1 MEDDKAEVWQND
13 DHKSLK
19 IITKCITTV
28 AAIGAVVYLE
38 VQALNAGINGTLLA
52 ASIAVVAGLG
62 GYELKSILERK
73 KQTDE

>member
-1 MEDDKAEVWQND
+1 MAEKKAEVWND
-13 DHKSLK
+13 DHSKSLK

-28 AAIGAVVYLE
+28 VAISAVVYIE
-38 VQALNAGINGTLLA
+38 IQALQAGINGTLLS

-73 KQTDE
+73 REDI